1 MKDNANPCDS
11 GRFRCET
18 CPRAAPENQITG
30 TQYRFTVLT
39 PRLIRMEYAPSG
51 AFEDR
56 ASQTVFF
63 RDFPACTF
71 QAERKDG
78 LLTVNTGELLL
89 TYRENEPFSPD
100 TLCLRLLHEPGAFW
114 HYGED
119 YEDLG
124 GTAETL
130 DGIDGAVPIGRGVCS
145 MHGFSVLDDSHTMLL
160 NAEGW
165 VEVRPARTLDVYFF
179 GYGFSYRDAVRDFY
193 RLTGAPA
200 MLPAYAMGNWW
211 SRYYPYT
218 QDEYL
223 ALMDRFREED
233 IPFSVGVVD
242 MDWHIVNIS
251 EELRDDT
258 ENWQTK
264 WRPGWT
270 GYTWNA
276 TLFPDHRAF
285 LQGLHKRNLK
295 TALCLHPA
303 SGVRRHEVQ
312 YAEMAKRLGVQN
324 GQRIPF
330 DILSPKYMA
339 LYFDVLHHPYEADG
353 VDFWWL
359 DWQQGKDYK
368 WIHEIT
374 GDPLDARECLDPL
387 WMLNH
392 LHTLDISRTGK
403 RPMLF
408 SRYAGPGSHRYA
420 IGFSGDSGVSWESL
434 RFQPYFTAAAS
445 NIGYCWWS
453 HDIGGHYGGYR
464 DDELTLDW
472 GTEACFT
479 IHPAQGE
486 RSLIPAVRCWEIQFT
501 GFHRDAAV
509 SALVGERA
517 AEVCPVYDPAQNTLT
532 VTITA
537 PVTARIHLLISGPS
551 LMHDNADRMERCM
564 TLLQSYQAAHSR
576 KQRLLDV
583 LRSLD
588 PGIKPEKLPFRLA
601 PESPE
606 DSHFIRALVELLTLT
621 AD

>member
-374 GDPLDARECLDPL
+374 GDPSDVRECLDPL

-434 RFQPYFTAAAS
+434 RFQPFSPPPRQTSATVGGATTSAATTAA
-445 NIGYCWWS
+445 
-453 HDIGGHYGGYR
+453 
-464 DDELTLDW
+464 
-472 GTEACFT
+472 
-479 IHPAQGE
+479 
-486 RSLIPAVRCWEIQFT
+486 
-501 GFHRDAAV
+501 
-509 SALVGERA
+509 
-517 AEVCPVYDPAQNTLT
+517 
-532 VTITA
+532 TA
-537 PVTARIHLLISGPS
+537 TTS
-551 LMHDNADRMERCM
+551 
-564 TLLQSYQAAHSR
+564 
-576 KQRLLDV
+576 
-583 LRSLD
+583 
-588 PGIKPEKLPFRLA
+588 
-601 PESPE
+601 
-606 DSHFIRALVELLTLT
+606 
-621 AD
+621 